1 MFYNILLACRSKIRS
16 ITGVPLLYLHGNC
29 PTLEKPS
36 GLTTKFVE
44 KNSEEKLLTSHQENT
59 IKVLKKQA
67 FGEPDPVEPKKSGI
81 GKVKTLSRISSL
93 RSPVGIANTKVFSA
107 FSASASAFAAS
118 KLLPEDEAEAS
129 AAGAGAGTGAEADEE
144 LEDDATE
151 LFSSPSL

>member
-1 MFYNILLACRSKIRS
+1 LLLFLFLCGLGLGLNWGRVVENSS
-16 ITGVPLLYLHGNC
+16 TGLMVGTPSSPFETKVEFLLD
-29 PTLEKPS
+29 P
-36 GLTTKFVE
+36 
-44 KNSEEKLLTSHQENT
+44 EEDDEEELDEDEEEE
-59 IKVLKKQA
+59 V
-67 FGEPDPVEPKKSGI
+67 DPVEPKKSGI

-107 FSASASAFAAS
+107 FSASASALAAS